1 MKNRIYKTTLVGLCL
16 LFMGCSDFLAESSQ
30 DEVRPESVDD
40 LEQLLLGE
48 GYPMKG
54 YFAGYLDLLTDDMG
68 SNYTDNVTQ
77 KQKLQNGASV
87 FAWRSD
93 MYEQM
98 TNQNILYC
106 NSWKLYYEHIMGCN
120 VVLDNLDAVQGKEDK
135 RENLRGQ
142 ALAMRAYYYFMLVNL
157 YAIPYNAEGVDVNAA
172 PGVPLILTSAVKD
185 EFPARASIATVYERI
200 EKDLLAATVLLDK
213 YGRNNIKY
221 KVTDLFPYVLLS
233 RMYLYMENWTEAE
246 KYASVVIGRSPELRN
261 LAAFYTGDAEKDTPY
276 NVMRL
281 NSPEM
286 IWGYSSSDD
295 IMPFSMAPTLT
306 DSQGPAYGISSDL
319 LGLYEAGSGNNL
331 KDLRL
336 KFYFVQY
343 IQFVGG
349 MKILPLNGNKSLWS
363 GTSEVTKGMR
373 VAEMYLNRAESRVHL
388 YLQNSDEEMRKAALE
403 DLNYLREHRYDTRN
417 AEYIPVDHSSAD
429 LLNFYKA
436 ERRREL
442 CFEEHRWFDLRRYG
456 MPELKHEQTLEKG
469 QTQVVVLTEKSDRYT
484 LPIPKVVLERNPAL
498 VPNP

>member
-1 MKNRIYKTTLVGLCL
+1 MKNKIHKAGLLWLCL

-48 GYPMKG
+48 GYPMKN
-54 YFAGYLDLLTDDMG
+54 YFAGYLDLLTDDMV
-68 SNYTDNVTQ
+68 SNYSDNITQ

-98 TNQNILYC
+98 ASQNVVC
-106 NSWKLYYEHIMGCN
+106 SNSWKLYYERIMGCN
-120 VVLDNLDAVQGKEDK
+120 VVLDHLDAVHGKEDK

-142 ALAMRAYYYFMLVNL
+142 ALSLRAYFYFMLVNL
-157 YAIPYNAEGVDVNAA
+157 YASPYNAEGVDVNTA
-172 PGVPLILTSAVKD
+172 PGVPLILSSAVKD
-185 EFPARASIATVYERI
+185 EFPARASVAMVYERI
-200 EKDLLAATVLLDK
+200 EKDLLAAAVVLDK
-213 YGRNNIKY
+213 YGRNNIRY
-221 KVTDLFPYVLLS
+221 KVTDLFPYALLS
-233 RMYLYMENWTEAE
+233 RVYLYMENWEKAE
-246 KYASVVIGRSPELRN
+246 EYASVVIGRSPELRN
-261 LAAFYTGDAEKDTPY
+261 LATYYTGDSEKDLIY

-286 IWGYSSSDD
+286 IWGYSSSED
-295 IMPFSMAPTLT
+295 IMAFSMGPTMT
-306 DSQGPAYGISSDL
+306 DSQGPAYGVSPDL

-336 KFYFVQY
+336 KFYFIQY
-343 IQFVGG
+343 IQFAGG
-349 MKILPLNGNKSLWS
+349 IKIVPLNGNKSLWS
-363 GTSEVTKGMR
+363 GTAEVTKGIR
-373 VAEMYLNRAESRVHL
+373 VAEMYLNRAESRVRR
-388 YLQNSDEEMRKAALE
+388 YLENSNAEMRKAALE

-417 AEYIPVDHSSAD
+417 MEYVPVDYSGAD

-456 MPELKHEQTLEKG
+456 MPELRHEQTLEKG

-484 LPIPKVVLERNPAL
+484 LPIPRVVLERNPAL